1 MIERLPSIDKLFST
15 VVFVVILPNVDL
27 TLSAHIIIYY
37 IVVIHT
43 YKQKESLG
51 ECSTASICHCDKN
64 NLKIEFYFIAILAI
78 FQYITHQFIKLCD
91 HLIFVLVEI
100 MNIYI

>member
-1 MIERLPSIDKLFST
+1 MIERLLSIDKLFST
-15 VVFVVILPNVDL
+15 VLFVVIQPNVDL

-51 ECSTASICHCDKN
+51 ECSTASSSVIVTKKKKI
-64 NLKIEFYFIAILAI
+64 KIEFYFYYN
-78 FQYITHQFIKLCD
+78 FG
-91 HLIFVLVEI
+91 
-100 MNIYI
+100 NISVHNPSVYKTV

>member
-15 VVFVVILPNVDL
+15 VVFVVILPNVNL
-27 TLSAHIIIYY
+27 TWSAHIIIYY

-43 YKQKESLG
+43 YKLKESLG
-51 ECSTASICHCDKN
+51 ECSTASLFVILTDS
-64 NLKIEFYFIAILAI
+64 FILNTILAI
-78 FQYITHQFIKLCD
+78 FHYITHQFIKLCD
-91 HLIFVLVEI
+91 DLIFVFVEI